1 MARTSDAC
9 SRRGPADVGERRDGL
24 TLRHIVFMAMAMIRT
39 DRRTVRTFSSVA
51 LATWG
56 LLLSFAAINGMGAM
70 MTQSAKDIVSGD
82 VSGFAQG
89 YEYSMLNPQTDVVSY
104 LDDDGGQLVSKL
116 EESPG
121 VTAVRPRITAGAQ
134 LSTGGTDAGV
144 VVIGSDVAAEGY
156 VILAGSPPSGAGEIC
171 VNQGQRDDLGVSV
184 GDTLTLSLAGAPAAT
199 ASTTVTLACVYDNS
213 RFGLFRS
220 SFIVMDVAGVQELL
234 GRPHALTQVLL
245 TLTPGTDAAA
255 ECAALSTRFAGVT
268 FSTAQD
274 TAGLIFAIQTAQ
286 RAIMW
291 VLVVVMALIC
301 AVLVA
306 HVVAFALRRQRGEI
320 ATLRAMGFGANAVR
334 AVHATHTVI
343 VGALMIAV
351 GAIASV
357 VSAVICATVGIPI
370 GGAVQ
375 LFGESTLR
383 PSLGVGDVSLTAAV
397 MLIALL
403 VGNLL
408 STRKMLRLS
417 PVAMVRDA

>member
-1 MARTSDAC
+1 MARTSDAPPH
-9 SRRGPADVGERRDGL
+9 RGPVDVGERREGV
-24 TLRHIVFMAMAMIRT
+24 TPRYIVFMAMSMIRT
-39 DRRTVRTFSSVA
+39 DRRTARTFSSVA
-51 LATWG
+51 VATLG
-56 LLLSFAAINGMGAM
+56 LLLSFAAINGISTM

-104 LDDDGGQLVSKL
+104 LDDGGGQLVSKL

-121 VTAVRPRITAGAQ
+121 VTAVRTRITAGGQ
-134 LSTGGTDAGV
+134 LSAGGTDAGV
-144 VVIGSDVAAEGY
+144 VVIGSDTVAEGY
-156 VILAGSPPSGAGEIC
+156 VILAGAAPSGAGEIC

-199 ASTTVTLACVYDNS
+199 ASTTVRVACVYDDS

-245 TLTPGTDAAA
+245 TLRPGTDAGA
-255 ECAALSTRFAGVT
+255 ECAALATRFAGIT

-291 VLVVVMALIC
+291 VLAIVMALIC

-306 HVVAFALRRQRGEI
+306 QVVAFALRRQRGEI
-320 ATLRAMGFGANAVR
+320 ATMRAMGFDANAVR

-351 GAIASV
+351 GTSASIV
-357 VSAVICATVGIPI
+357 CVVICGAVGIPI
-370 GGAVQ
+370 GGGAQ

-383 PSLGVGDVSLTAAV
+383 PWLGIGDVMLTDLV

-417 PVAMVRDA
+417 PIAMVRDV

>member
-1 MARTSDAC
+1 MARTSDAAP
-9 SRRGPADVGERRDGL
+9 RRGSADVGERRDGL
-24 TLRHIVFMAMAMIRT
+24 TPRYIVFMALAMIRT

-51 LATWG
+51 VATWG
-56 LLLSFAAINGMGAM
+56 LLLSFAAINGMGTM

-121 VTAVRPRITAGAQ
+121 VSAVRTRITAGAQ
-134 LSTGGTDAGV
+134 LSTSGTDAGV

-156 VILAGSPPSGAGEIC
+156 IILAGSPPSGADEIC

-184 GDTLTLSLAGAPAAT
+184 GDTVTLSLAGAPAAT
-199 ASTTVTLACVYDNS
+199 ATTTVTLACVYDSS

-245 TLTPGTDAAA
+245 TLRPGADAAA
-255 ECAALSTRFAGVT
+255 ESAALSTRFAGVT

-286 RAIMW
+286 RAVMW
-291 VLVVVMALIC
+291 VLVVVLALIC
-301 AVLVA
+301 AVLVG
-306 HVVAFALRRQRGEI
+306 HVVAFALRRQRGQI

-343 VGALMIAV
+343 VAALMIAV
-351 GAIASV
+351 GTIASL
-357 VSAVICATVGIPI
+357 VSVVICATVGIPI
-370 GGAVQ
+370 GGGVQ

-383 PSLGVGDVSLTAAV
+383 PWLGIGDVILTAAV

-417 PVAMVRDA
+417 PVAMMRAA

>member
-1 MARTSDAC
+1 MARTSNSS

-24 TLRHIVFMAMAMIRT
+24 TLRYIVFMAMSMIRT

-51 LATWG
+51 IATWG
-56 LLLSFAAINGMGAM
+56 LLLSFAAINGIGAM

-121 VTAVRPRITAGAQ
+121 VTTVRPRITAGAQ
-134 LSTGGTDAGV
+134 LSTGGTDLGV
-144 VVIGSDVAAEGY
+144 VVIGSDIAAEGY
-156 VILAGSPPSGAGEIC
+156 VILAGSAPRGASQIC

-199 ASTTVTLACVYDNS
+199 ASALVTLACVYDDS

-234 GRPHALTQVLL
+234 NRPHALTQVLL
-245 TLTPGTDAAA
+245 TLSPDADAAA
-255 ECAALSTRFAGVT
+255 ESVTLATRFAGIT

-320 ATLRAMGFGANAVR
+320 ATMRAMGFGANAVR

-351 GAIASV
+351 GTIASI
-357 VSAVICATVGIPI
+357 VSVAICAVVGIPI
-370 GGAVQ
+370 GVGVQ

-383 PSLGVGDVSLTAAV
+383 PWLGIGDVTLTAAA
-397 MLIALL
+397 MLIALV

-417 PVAMVRDA
+417 PVAIVRDV